1 MSTLITHENTAISQE
16 NRAIEEAL
24 VEKLNTYLNIIRTV
38 LDNSKA
44 KWMDFRVILE
54 PKFRPIVEQS
64 IREAATLSYQLGS
77 AYTAE
82 KAGLPFFLTSTDIEN
97 IKQVTQDFTNRF
109 FGRIQ
114 LAIDSTLDRRT
125 PIMEPANS
133 NINPNYIATA
143 TAIGITSKSLAL
155 GSTLKAK
162 AIVTNGQ
169 VSSILQAAAAP
180 AKKRRKR
187 SAAEIAAQEIQD
199 ELDEAIEF
207 EDTDAIN
214 DILAGLGGSALIG
227 TGVSLLLN
235 MQWVWTIQPGACTE
249 YCVPL
254 AGQTFDILDTN
265 IPLPIT
271 DTHPN
276 CRCRLLLA

>member
-64 IREAATLSYQLGS
+64 IREAATLSYQLGAS
-77 AYTAE
+77 YTAE

-97 IKQVTQDFTNRF
+97 IKQLTQEFTDKF

-114 LAIDSTLDRRT
+114 LAIDSTVDRRT
-125 PIMEPANS
+125 PIIEPANS

-143 TAIGITSKSLAL
+143 TAIGVTSKSLAL

-214 DILAGLGGSALIG
+214 DILTGLGGSALIG

-235 MQWVWTIQPGACTE
+235 MQWVWVAQIGRCEE
-249 YCVPL
+249 YCAPL
-254 AGQTFDILDTN
+254 EGQTFDILDAN
-265 IPLPIT
+265 IPMPIT